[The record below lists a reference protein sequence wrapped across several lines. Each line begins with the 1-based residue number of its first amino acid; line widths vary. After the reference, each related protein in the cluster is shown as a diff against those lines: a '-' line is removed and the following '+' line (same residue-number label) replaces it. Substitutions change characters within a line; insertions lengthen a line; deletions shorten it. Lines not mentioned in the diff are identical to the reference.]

1 MSNNWRTRRAF
12 RSLDREQKKVRQRI
26 QEHGE
31 GFLGEIEIFG
41 EKINPKAW
49 ISKFI
54 NETGNAA
61 GLPGQIMAFVVNKVV
76 NAGTDEF
83 VFDETALLPDK
94 EQLELQDAQ
103 KMIRGQQ
110 AGQAAFNQLSRDID
124 AWWDNKAGGTGQAG
138 KEATSKEKRKAFGDY
153 LKEKIKKGEGWD
165 VVKEWITGDWAK
177 AAPDPLDPGQGVLQ
191 PGSVLPGSG
200 PIGVLAPS
208 DPKSKLQQKASKLS
222 SKIKQGW
229 KSPLT
234 GQRRYLKSDFIPDL
248 ITNIGDIPSKLK
260 GQPIINT
267 LLQQPIKQGKAPL
280 QSKFNYTKLFG
291 KKITTKRIDELVK
304 NIKKLSAKKTI

>member
-83 VFDETALLPDK
+83 VFDETALLSDE
-94 EQLELQDAQ
+94 EQLKLQDAQ

-124 AWWDNKAGGTGQAG
+124 AWWDNKAGGTGQVG
-138 KEATSKEKRKAFGDY
+138 KVATSKEKRKAFGDY
-153 LKEKIKKGEGWD
+153 LKEKIKEGEGWD

-177 AAPDPLDPGQGVLQ
+177 VASTPDPLDPGQGVL
-191 PGSVLPGSG
+191 LPSSA
-200 PIGVLAPS
+200 PIGVLAPP
-208 DPKSKLQQKASKLS
+208 DPSKLQQKASKLS

-229 KSPLT
+229 KNPLT

-248 ITNIGDIPSKLK
+248 ITNIADIPSKFK

-280 QSKFNYTKLFG
+280 QSKFKAPM
-291 KKITTKRIDELVK
+291 IDELVK